1 MRPLKL
7 IISAFAS
14 YSGKVELD
22 MTKLGT
28 SGIYL
33 ITGDTGSG
41 KTTIFDAISFAL
53 FGQPSGN
60 TRESNSLRS
69 EYASPEASTYVE
81 LTFLYRNKIYIV
93 KRNPIYMRKALRGE
107 GMTQQNA
114 DATLTRPDGTFVSGA
129 TKVTAE
135 IENILGVNRSQ
146 FCQIAMI
153 AQGDFMKILY
163 QDTKGRLEIFRK
175 IFQTDNYKNLQE
187 KIKQLTKEASDSCDL
202 LKNSVNQYIGGFL
215 SPQNDSS
222 ELKFD
227 FYSLDKFLEF
237 SESVIQEDEEQ
248 NLKLEEKLANLD
260 KSITELSNRVQQ
272 IEAQK
277 KVVEDLAKV
286 QNRLKTDKELEE
298 TVCKSLEAEK
308 QKIPEVE
315 EDKKRC
321 VELEQELQWHNDYE
335 TKSKQCNEKRAF
347 IEDTDKRCKN
357 GADCVKASA
366 DKLGEFEKEL
376 QGLENVEA
384 EKFQVENNIKINSD
398 SIAQLTKVKAD
409 ITSYK
414 NALNALKAQQDLYL
428 DLQKQADVKQ
438 HDYVDLNRRFLEEQA
453 GIMAENLLPE
463 QPCPVCGSLSHPQL
477 AQKKENAPTEAQLKT
492 AEKAWQDALK
502 TATDASQKASEMKGD
517 CDAQNKALQ
526 ETLHAMFPDYSIENE
541 DKLLSDRTSKL
552 AEVAEKLN
560 LDLKQVTEKVNRK
573 NELSESVK
581 TEKGNLERY
590 EKALDDLKNK
600 MTIAKTEV
608 LGLESQLDE
617 LKQKMK
623 YDSKEAVQQQKK
635 EATGRITAHEEA
647 MKELSEKWQNLQQ
660 EIAKNEGVANTLSQ
674 QVIPGLNL
682 EVEQEKQKLAETE
695 DMKKQKQTLKNELFA
710 RLKNNKGVRQNVNE
724 KSSEAQNAE
733 RRLTWLQTLSNTVNG
748 KLTYRDKISLET
760 FIQMTYFDKII
771 RHANLRLQKMS
782 GGQYRLTRAS
792 TGGGNAQVG
801 LDLNVYDTYSGK
813 ERSVT
818 TLSGGESFM
827 AALSLAL
834 GLSDEIQASAGGVQI
849 DTTFVDEGFGSLD
862 DESLQVALRTLQNLA
877 QNNHLIG
884 IISHVSA
891 LKNIEKKIVVTK
903 TATQGSDARI
913 VNS

>member
-114 DATLTRPDGTFVSGA
+114 DATLTRPDGTLVSGA

-153 AQGDFMKILY
+153 AQGDFMKILH

-237 SESVIQEDEEQ
+237 SEGVIQEDEEQ

-277 KVVEDLAKV
+277 RVVEELAKV

-308 QKIPEVE
+308 QKIREVE
-315 EDKKRC
+315 KDKERC
-321 VELEQELQWHNDYE
+321 VKLEQELQWHNDYE

-384 EKFQVENNIKINSD
+384 EKFQVENNIKINND

-438 HDYVDLNRRFLEEQA
+438 HDYADLNRRFLEEQA

-682 EVEQEKQKLAETE
+682 EVEQEKQKLAEME
-695 DMKKQKQTLKNELFA
+695 DMKKQKQILKNELFA

-724 KSSEAQNAE
+724 KSSEAQSAE

-748 KLTYRDKISLET
+748 KLTCRDKISLET

-862 DESLQVALRTLQNLA
+862 DESLQMALRTLQNLA

>member
-114 DATLTRPDGTFVSGA
+114 DATLTRPDGTLVSGA

-153 AQGDFMKILY
+153 AQGDFMKILH

-237 SESVIQEDEEQ
+237 SEGVIQEDEEQ

-277 KVVEDLAKV
+277 KVVEELAKV

-384 EKFQVENNIKINSD
+384 EKFQVENNIKINND
-398 SIAQLTKVKAD
+398 SIAQLTKVKTD

-414 NALNALKAQQDLYL
+414 NDLNALKAQQDLYL

-438 HDYVDLNRRFLEEQA
+438 HDYADLNRRFLEEQA

-492 AEKAWQDALK
+492 AEKAWRDALK

-526 ETLHAMFPDYSIENE
+526 ETLRAMFPDYSIENE

-635 EATGRITAHEEA
+635 ETTGRITAHEEA

-682 EVEQEKQKLAETE
+682 EVEQEKQKLAEME
-695 DMKKQKQTLKNELFA
+695 DMKKQNQTLKNELFA

-724 KSSEAQNAE
+724 KSCEAQNAE

-748 KLTYRDKISLET
+748 KLTCRDKISLET

>member
-114 DATLTRPDGTFVSGA
+114 DATLTRPDGTLVSGA

-153 AQGDFMKILY
+153 AQGDFMKILH

-237 SESVIQEDEEQ
+237 SEGVIQEDEEQ

-384 EKFQVENNIKINSD
+384 EKFQVENNIKINND

-438 HDYVDLNRRFLEEQA
+438 HDYADLNRRFLEEQA

-526 ETLHAMFPDYSIENE
+526 ETLRAMFPDYSIENE

-748 KLTYRDKISLET
+748 KLTCRDKISLET

>member
-114 DATLTRPDGTFVSGA
+114 DATLTRPDGTLVSGA

-153 AQGDFMKILY
+153 AQGDFMKILH

-237 SESVIQEDEEQ
+237 SEGVIQEDEEQ

-286 QNRLKTDKELEE
+286 QNRLKTDKESEE

-315 EDKKRC
+315 KDKERC

-376 QGLENVEA
+376 QGLENVET
-384 EKFQVENNIKINSD
+384 EKFQVENNIKINND
-398 SIAQLTKVKAD
+398 SIAQLTKVKTD

-414 NALNALKAQQDLYL
+414 NDLNALKTQQDLYL
-428 DLQKQADVKQ
+428 DLQKHADVKQ
-438 HDYVDLNRRFLEEQA
+438 HDYADLNRRFLEEQA

-560 LDLKQVTEKVNRK
+560 LDLKQITEKVNRK

-590 EKALDDLKNK
+590 EKALDDLKDK

-608 LGLESQLDE
+608 SGLESQLDE

-635 EATGRITAHEEA
+635 ETTGRITAHEEA

-724 KSSEAQNAE
+724 KSSEAQSAE

-748 KLTYRDKISLET
+748 KLTCRDKISLET

>member
-153 AQGDFMKILY
+153 AQGDFMKILH

-237 SESVIQEDEEQ
+237 SEGVIQEDEEQ

-286 QNRLKTDKELEE
+286 QNRLKTDKESEE

-384 EKFQVENNIKINSD
+384 EKFQVENNIKINND
-398 SIAQLTKVKAD
+398 SIAQLTKVKTD

-438 HDYVDLNRRFLEEQA
+438 HDYADLNRRFLEEQA

-492 AEKAWQDALK
+492 AEKAWRDALK

-526 ETLHAMFPDYSIENE
+526 ETLRAMFPDYSIENE

-560 LDLKQVTEKVNRK
+560 LDLKQVTKKVNRK

-635 EATGRITAHEEA
+635 ETTGRITAHEKA

-682 EVEQEKQKLAETE
+682 EVEQEKQKLAEME

-710 RLKNNKGVRQNVNE
+710 RLKNNKGVRQNVTQ

-748 KLTYRDKISLET
+748 KLTCRDKISLET

>member
-60 TRESNSLRS
+60 TREPNSLRS

-114 DATLTRPDGTFVSGA
+114 DATLTRPDGTLVSGA

-153 AQGDFMKILY
+153 AQGDFMKILH

-237 SESVIQEDEEQ
+237 SEGVIQEDEEQ

-277 KVVEDLAKV
+277 KVVEELAKV
-286 QNRLKTDKELEE
+286 QNRLKTDKESEE

-384 EKFQVENNIKINSD
+384 EKFQVENNIKINND
-398 SIAQLTKVKAD
+398 SIAQLTKVKTD

-438 HDYVDLNRRFLEEQA
+438 HEYADLNRRFLEEQA

-463 QPCPVCGSLSHPQL
+463 QPCPVCGSLFHPQL

-492 AEKAWQDALK
+492 AEKSWQDALK

-724 KSSEAQNAE
+724 KSSEAQSAE

-748 KLTYRDKISLET
+748 KLTCRDKISLET

>member
-237 SESVIQEDEEQ
+237 SEGVIQEDEEQ

-277 KVVEDLAKV
+277 KVVEELAKV
-286 QNRLKTDKELEE
+286 QNRLKTDKESEE

-315 EDKKRC
+315 EDKNSC

-438 HDYVDLNRRFLEEQA
+438 HDYADLNRRFLEEQA

-526 ETLHAMFPDYSIENE
+526 ETLRAMFPDYSIENE

-560 LDLKQVTEKVNRK
+560 LDLKQVAEKVNRK

-635 EATGRITAHEEA
+635 EATGRITAHEKA

-748 KLTYRDKISLET
+748 KLTCRDKISLET

>member
-114 DATLTRPDGTFVSGA
+114 DATLTRPDGTLVSGA

-153 AQGDFMKILY
+153 AQGDFMKILH

-237 SESVIQEDEEQ
+237 SEGVIQEDEEQ

-384 EKFQVENNIKINSD
+384 EKFQVENNIKINND

-438 HDYVDLNRRFLEEQA
+438 HDYADLNRRFLEEQA

-635 EATGRITAHEEA
+635 ETTGRITAHEEA

-748 KLTYRDKISLET
+748 KLTCRDKISLET